1 MLRHLYVGDPDDGLS
16 GAADLLDIRTFGTIK
31 ITGLGRPAA
40 ELSNFA
46 YAGIDAS
53 HVSGMSIP
61 SRTITMEVDTQNEC
75 QRMRLY
81 RVMPF
86 RKVLRFWIVNDTGI
100 YWIDGYAKELPY
112 DEIGHDISSF
122 EIPVFCPY
130 PWFRSKK
137 LHEKEIIVG
146 ASELAHLK
154 QSGDAP
160 AGILVYAQG
169 SASSLGKI
177 TSFRLES
184 GTGDY
189 FTVSVNFASSIIG
202 PGIHRTLLVDTTPNG
217 NLGTS
222 GKFDAEYLAYIDMSD
237 DLITVEPDTGVDVT
251 LDVSSVVSDMTVY
264 QFFACWYDTFTAI

>member
-16 GAADLLDIRTFGTIK
+16 GADDLLDTRTFGTIK

-40 ELSNFA
+40 DLSRFA

-86 RKVLRFWIVNDTGI
+86 RKLLRFWIVNDTGI

-130 PWFRSKK
+130 PWFRSEK

-146 ASELAHLK
+146 ASELVHLE

-160 AGILVYAQG
+160 TGILVYAQG
-169 SASSLGKI
+169 SLSDLGKI
-177 TSFRLES
+177 TSFSLED

-189 FTVSVNFASSIIG
+189 FTASVNFVSSIIV
-202 PGIHRTLLVDTTPNG
+202 PGIQRSLLVDTTPDG

-222 GKFDAEYLAYIDMSD
+222 GKFDAQYLASIDMSD

-251 LDVSSVVSDMTVY
+251 LDVTSTIDTTAY

>member
-1 MLRHLYVGDPDDGLS
+1 MLRHLYVGSPESGLS
-16 GAADLLDIRTFGTIK
+16 GAVDLLDTRTFGTIRV
-31 ITGLGRPAA
+31 TGLGRPAA
-40 ELSNFA
+40 ELSSFA

-61 SRTITMEVDTQNEC
+61 SRTITMEVGTQNEC

-86 RKVLRFWIVNDTGI
+86 RKLLRFWIVNDTGI

-130 PWFRSKK
+130 PWFRSEK

-146 ASELAHLK
+146 ASELVHLE

-160 AGILVYAQG
+160 AGILLYAQG
-169 SASSLGKI
+169 SLSNLGKI
-177 TSFRLES
+177 TSFSLED
-184 GTGDY
+184 GAGDY
-189 FTVSVNFASSIIG
+189 FTASVNFVSSIIA
-202 PGIHRTLLVDTTPNG
+202 PGIQRSLLVDTTPDG

-222 GKFDAEYLAYIDMSD
+222 GKFDAEYLASIDMSD
-237 DLITVEPDTGVDVT
+237 NLITIDPDSGVDVA
-251 LDVSSVVSDMTVY
+251 LDVTSTIDTTAY

>member
-31 ITGLGRPAA
+31 ITGLGRPVAD
-40 ELSNFA
+40 LSSFA

-61 SRTITMEVDTQNEC
+61 SRTITMEVDTQNEY

-86 RKVLRFWIVNDTGI
+86 RKLLRFWIVNDTGT

-130 PWFRSKK
+130 PWFRSKR
-137 LHEKEIIVG
+137 LHEKEITIG
-146 ASELAHLK
+146 ATELIHLK

-169 SASSLGKI
+169 SLSNLGRI

-189 FTVSVNFASSIIG
+189 FTASVNFVSSIII
-202 PGIHRTLLVDTTPNG
+202 PGIHRNLLVDTTPNG

-222 GKFDAEYLAYIDMSD
+222 GKFDAEYLASIDMSD

>member
-16 GAADLLDIRTFGTIK
+16 GADDLLDTRTFGTIK

-40 ELSNFA
+40 ELSSFA

-86 RKVLRFWIVNDTGI
+86 RKLLRFWIVNDTGI

-130 PWFRSKK
+130 PWFRSEK

-146 ASELAHLK
+146 ASALVHLK

-169 SASSLGKI
+169 SAPSLGKI

-189 FTVSVNFASSIIG
+189 FTVSVNFASSIIV
-202 PGIHRTLLVDTTPNG
+202 PGIQRSLLVDTTPDG

-222 GKFDAEYLAYIDMSD
+222 GKFDAEYLASIDMSD